1 MSTFT
6 TIELQTSPGESLTN
20 ITAQVQEAVKHSGV
34 KDGACVVFVP
44 HTTAG
49 LTLNSGIDPKT
60 AADLILEL
68 HRLVPTRV
76 DFQHTYDTPADAAG
90 HIKATLVGHSATL
103 IVSGGQLALGSSQ
116 SVLFFE
122 FDGPRER
129 KVLVQVMGAAG
140 PFRSRRAAMKT

>member
-1 MSTFT
+1 MPTFS

-20 ITAQVQEAVKHSGV
+20 ITDKVQQAIKNSDVKEGV
-34 KDGACVVFVP
+34 CVVVAP

-49 LTLNSGIDPKT
+49 LTLNSAIDPST

-90 HIKATLVGHSATL
+90 HIKATLVGNSATL
-103 IVSGGQLALGSSQ
+103 IVTGGNAVLGSSQ
-116 SVLFFE
+116 SILFFE

-129 KVLVQVMGAAG
+129 KVHVQVLGRG
-140 PFRSRRAAMKT
+140 DS